1 MEELNNFYRNNKGL
15 CLAFKSW
22 IDRNV
27 KPFNLVDGLQA
38 VYDFCEGK
46 HKMMIDVLTQIKDTM
61 KQKVQGRSQVH
72 ADIDKTKIDI
82 IPDENGRLT
91 VVGYGKDREKPLTG
105 QHRVEDPIKT
115 KKGSVNKIVLRSKE
129 KLDQM
134 GKRLRE
140 LFPGKSVEYLKNVEL
155 AVYRFAKEKKISQM
169 RVVDGLA
176 SGKYKVTFD
185 NQIRR
190 VTVIDEGKII
200 YINEDTARDIKNA
213 MKMTKYKFYSNVKKF
228 LHDLLVDPVNAD
240 VPMLLKVHG
249 YNRNSMLKQLIDNNI
264 VIKKQKIV
272 DKGKD
277 GEPMT
282 PVMRVKYEKVPDD
295 YSVPKKNFLNKL
307 ERLYIREFEKNTI
320 NEECAAGGDCGG
332 EGNNGNSPSGSTT
345 TFTAGDYQVIQP
357 FGGIVSQVG
366 YNGNR
371 NKRKKKEIDETTAT
385 TNVGN
390 YQYTVPFPG
399 DEETLSR
406 PKGGIC
412 VTVDK

>member
-115 KKGSVNKIVLRSKE
+115 KKGSVNKTVLRSKE

-155 AVYRFAKEKKISQM
+155 AVYRFAKERKISQM

-185 NQIRR
+185 NEIRR
-190 VTVIDEGKII
+190 VSVIDESRIV
-200 YINEDTARDIKNA
+200 YINEDTARDLKNS

-240 VPMLLKVHG
+240 VPMLLKMYG
-249 YNRNSMLKQLIDNNI
+249 YTRNSMLKLLIDNKI

>member
-46 HKMMIDVLTQIKDTM
+46 HKMMVDVLTQIKDTM

-115 KKGSVNKIVLRSKE
+115 KKGSVNKTVLRSKE

-140 LFPGKSVEYLKNVEL
+140 LFPGKNVEYLKNVEL
-155 AVYRFAKEKKISQM
+155 AVYRFAKERKISQM

-185 NQIRR
+185 NEIRR
-190 VTVIDEGKII
+190 VSVIDESRIV
-200 YINEDTARDIKNA
+200 YINEDTARDLKNS
-213 MKMTKYKFYSNVKKF
+213 MKMTKYKFYSNIKKF

-240 VPMLLKVHG
+240 VPMLLKMYG
-249 YNRNSMLKQLIDNNI
+249 YTRNSMLKLLIDNKI
-264 VIKKQKIV
+264 VVKKQKIV

-277 GEPMT
+277 GKPMT

>member
-46 HKMMIDVLTQIKDTM
+46 HKMMVDVLTQIKDTM

-72 ADIDKTKIDI
+72 ADVDKTKIDI
-82 IPDENGRLT
+82 IPDENGKLT

-115 KKGSVNKIVLRSKE
+115 KKGSVNKTVLRSKE

-140 LFPGKSVEYLKNVEL
+140 LFPGKNVEYLKNVEL
-155 AVYRFAKEKKISQM
+155 AVYRFAKERKISQM

-185 NQIRR
+185 NEIRR
-190 VTVIDEGKII
+190 VSVIDESRIV
-200 YINEDTARDIKNA
+200 YINEDTARDIKNS

-240 VPMLLKVHG
+240 VPMLLKMYG
-249 YNRNSMLKQLIDNNI
+249 YTRNSMLKLLIDNKI
-264 VIKKQKIV
+264 VVKKQKIV

-277 GEPMT
+277 GKPMT

-357 FGGIVSQVG
+357 FGGIVSPVG

>member
-15 CLAFKSW
+15 CLAFQSW

-46 HKMMIDVLTQIKDTM
+46 HKMMIDVLTQIKETM

-72 ADIDKTKIDI
+72 AGIDKTKIDI
-82 IPDENGRLT
+82 IPDENGKLT

-115 KKGSVNKIVLRSKE
+115 KSGGVNKTVIRSKE

-140 LFPGKSVEYLKNVEL
+140 LFPGKNVEYLKNVEL
-155 AVYRFAKEKKISQM
+155 AVYRFAKERKISQM

-185 NQIRR
+185 NEIRR
-190 VTVIDEGKII
+190 VSVIDESRIV
-200 YINEDTARDIKNA
+200 YINEDTARDLKNA

-240 VPMLLKVHG
+240 VPMLLKMYG
-249 YNRNSMLKQLIDNNI
+249 YTRNSMLKLLIDNKI
-264 VIKKQKIV
+264 VVKKQKIV

-332 EGNNGNSPSGSTT
+332 EGNDGNSPSGSTT
-345 TFTAGDYQVIQP
+345 TFTAGDYQFIQP
-357 FGGIVSQVG
+357 FGSIVSQVG

-385 TNVGN
+385 TNVGD

>member
-115 KKGSVNKIVLRSKE
+115 KKGSVNKTVLRSKE

-155 AVYRFAKEKKISQM
+155 AVYRFAKERKISQM

-185 NQIRR
+185 NEIRR
-190 VTVIDEGKII
+190 VSVIDESRIV
-200 YINEDTARDIKNA
+200 YINEDTARDLKNS

-240 VPMLLKVHG
+240 VPMLLKMYG
-249 YNRNSMLKQLIDNNI
+249 YTRNSMLKLLIDNKI

-277 GEPMT
+277 GKPMA

-332 EGNNGNSPSGSTT
+332 EGNNGNSPSGSAT

>member
-115 KKGSVNKIVLRSKE
+115 KKGSVNKTVLRSKE

-140 LFPGKSVEYLKNVEL
+140 LFISFSKRSPKFDQSECLKLWERAGIDGRLITIGTLQHYAEEDNPEEYKKLKQYYYNSLQETIIQSSSDVDIAQYTYNNYGFRHMFSGKDWYFFNDNLWNKIGDQKIYEEISHSVRADFSERRKEDIM
-155 AVYRFAKEKKISQM
+155 RFSKQLSEINKKYDEEVARDPNSEDTKAHNTEKKAVEQ
-169 RVVDGLA
+169 R
-176 SGKYKVTFD
+176 KD
-185 NQIRR
+185 NR
-190 VTVIDEGKII
+190 II
-200 YINEDTARDIKNA
+200 E
-213 MKMTKYKFYSNVKKF
+213 
-228 LHDLLVDPVNAD
+228 
-240 VPMLLKVHG
+240 
-249 YNRNSMLKQLIDNNI
+249 
-264 VIKKQKIV
+264 
-272 DKGKD
+272 
-277 GEPMT
+277 
-282 PVMRVKYEKVPDD
+282 
-295 YSVPKKNFLNKL
+295 
-307 ERLYIREFEKNTI
+307 
-320 NEECAAGGDCGG
+320 
-332 EGNNGNSPSGSTT
+332 
-345 TFTAGDYQVIQP
+345 
-357 FGGIVSQVG
+357 
-366 YNGNR
+366 
-371 NKRKKKEIDETTAT
+371 
-385 TNVGN
+385 
-390 YQYTVPFPG
+390 
-399 DEETLSR
+399 
-406 PKGGIC
+406 
-412 VTVDK
+412 

>member
-115 KKGSVNKIVLRSKE
+115 KRGSVNKTVLRSKE
-129 KLDQM
+129 KLDQV

-140 LFPGKSVEYLKNVEL
+140 LFPGKNVEYLKNVEL
-155 AVYRFAKEKKISQM
+155 AVYRFAKERKISQM

-185 NQIRR
+185 NEIRR
-190 VTVIDEGKII
+190 VSVIDESRIV
-200 YINEDTARDIKNA
+200 YINEDTARDLKNA

-240 VPMLLKVHG
+240 VPMLLKMYG
-249 YNRNSMLKQLIDNNI
+249 YTRNSMLKLLIDNKI

-277 GEPMT
+277 GKPMA

-345 TFTAGDYQVIQP
+345 TFTAGDYQVTQP

>member
-115 KKGSVNKIVLRSKE
+115 KKGSVNKTVLRSKE